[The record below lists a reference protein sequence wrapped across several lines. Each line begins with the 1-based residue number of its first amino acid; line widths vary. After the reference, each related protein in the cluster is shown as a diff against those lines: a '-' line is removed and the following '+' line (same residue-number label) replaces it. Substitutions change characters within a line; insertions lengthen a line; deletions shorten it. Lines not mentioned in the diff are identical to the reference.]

1 MSEPPPDEV
10 ALLEDLLEGLPDTGS
25 DRELR
30 LIQAIRH
37 LAEFA
42 GKGKRPSPAGIE
54 AIALRLTREALFD
67 LYAGFRLG
75 TFCGISSIPRPP
87 GEPSAAQIRL
97 GERLKALLR
106 IEAARAEMFRWF
118 LTGLRHQVGR
128 LLGESLPTAPPIWEP
143 RRLFVHWRGRFA
155 LALAET
161 FRVPNDKENPD
172 HEFGLYGL
180 HLLFSGSGEIRPH
193 EFQALCDLMS
203 WWAEYYPYFP
213 ELEIRDLVRAIAQA
227 SLSSEQ
233 IGELVRRLHAW
244 HDLERYPAERSFAS
258 YREFVRAN
266 AQAAGYGKAFTALAM
281 LLAPLFR
288 PRSLP
293 LLGEEY
299 QRYREQV
306 NRRWGLAPALASLAL
321 QDEGCIPALAQEI
334 DALLEMKAPE
344 AEWVLVKVLPAFL
357 HHPSHLYLL
366 QSILDRHHF
375 QKFDDLRMD
384 DLQNLRLEISR
395 AALETLLELM
405 HRFPDARWPLQILEN
420 ARELSHVAEEWLS
433 RQVPDTDDKILVT
446 VALALY
452 QRLSLLRE
460 TPLLLLE
467 RALRQRLEQSLKENV
482 PIPDPLV
489 RWVLGLPNEA
499 LRRLLSSLAKGVEGG
514 SLQVTFSLST
524 FLRTIADEVSH
535 ADRPNAIKLAA
546 CWLIDPDD
554 GLHSGLTLAER
565 LAQAARM
572 MQRNCFDE
580 TVAAWLARIIPTG
593 DSFPPSLKNA
603 DDQIPPPIERA
614 LSVSP
619 RLAAVLDEPIGH
631 RQEYP
636 MRAGASRRLALAR
649 ALGQVRSPEI
659 ALPLLADLFHLAV
672 EMFLAWSQAGGMPR
686 YFPELSWEA
695 SALALEVLKAVAQ
708 LEPVL
713 PQAVVL
719 LEEILLTEY
728 QMPEG
733 GFATTEFA
741 PGAIARNILPLL
753 VKCQIAPE
761 AVSALLGLLQREYPS
776 GEKHSQRIWQCALQW
791 LSNVSTLDAEQ
802 QEVIWN
808 VGYASPLILTRSLA
822 LLVLGR
828 QRPLN
833 ARTWETVLSLLR
845 TPWHQLYQERAAEIR
860 RLNDREA
867 WSILGPGDVFL
878 IAGVAVALTA
888 EWSQEAGLLSD
899 EQKLSLHQAWQHAA
913 SDLNLTLEGKLAE
926 STHPMLSAEWSN
938 ARGLARNL
946 CNAVGYDPDDDP
958 DWLIRPA
965 DLARRLLPAS
975 ISVQREEVGVK
986 SIHLRHHSLHPISPI
1001 STEEMTR

>member
-1 MSEPPPDEV
+1 MSESPPDEV

-30 LIQAIRH
+30 LIQAIRY
-37 LAEFA
+37 LAEFT
-42 GKGKRPSPAGIE
+42 GKSERPLPPGIE
-54 AIALRLTREALFD
+54 AIALRLTRDALFD

-75 TFCGISSIPRPP
+75 TFRGISSIPRPP

-143 RRLFVHWRGRFA
+143 RRLFVHWRGRLA

-161 FRVPNDKENPD
+161 FRAPNDKENPD

-180 HLLFSGSGEIRPH
+180 HLLFSGSGAIRPQ

-213 ELEIRDLVRAIAQA
+213 ELEIRDLVRTIAQA
-227 SLSSEQ
+227 SLSPEQ

-344 AEWVLVKVLPAFL
+344 AEWVLVKAVPAFL
-357 HHPSHLYLL
+357 NRPSHLYRL

-375 QKFDDLRMD
+375 QKFDDLKIG
-384 DLQNLRLEISR
+384 DLQNLRLEISSE
-395 AALETLLELM
+395 ALETLLDLM

-420 ARELSHVAEEWLS
+420 AGKLSPTAEEWLS
-433 RQVPDTDDKILVT
+433 RQVPDTDDEILVT
-446 VALALY
+446 AALALH

-460 TPLLLLE
+460 TPLFLLE
-467 RALRQRLEQSLKENV
+467 SALRQRLEQSLKENA
-482 PIPDPLV
+482 PIPDSLV

-499 LRRLLSSLAKGVEGG
+499 LRRLLSSLAKGVESGF
-514 SLQVTFSLST
+514 LQIAFSLSD
-524 FLRTIADEVSH
+524 FLRTIANEVSH
-535 ADRPNAIKLAA
+535 ADRPDAVKLAA

-572 MQRNCFDE
+572 VQRNRFDE

-659 ALPLLADLFHLAV
+659 ALPLLANLFHLAV
-672 EMFLAWSQAGGMPR
+672 EMFLAWSRAGGMPR
-686 YFPELSWEA
+686 YFPELFWEA
-695 SALALEVLKAVAQ
+695 NALALEVLKAVTQ

-713 PQAVVL
+713 PQAVAL
-719 LEEILLTEY
+719 LEEILLARY
-728 QMPEG
+728 RMPEG
-733 GFATTEFA
+733 GFT
-741 PGAIARNILPLL
+741 PGVIVRDRQISSEAI
-753 VKCQIAPE
+753 
-761 AVSALLGLLQREYPS
+761 SALVALLQREYPPE
-776 GEKHSQRIWQCALQW
+776 EKHCQRIWQCALQW

-833 ARTWETVLSLLR
+833 ARAWETVLSLLR

-888 EWSQEAGLLSD
+888 EWSAEIGLLSN
-899 EQKLSLHQAWQHAA
+899 EQRQELHQAWQHAA

-938 ARGLARNL
+938 ARGLAL
-946 CNAVGYDPDDDP
+946 SMCNAVGYDPDDDP
-958 DWLIRPA
+958 DWLVRPA

-975 ISVQREEVGVK
+975 ISLQREEVGVQ
-986 SIHLRHHSLHPISPI
+986 SIHPRRHSLRPISPI
-1001 STEEMTR
+1001 PTEEVTR